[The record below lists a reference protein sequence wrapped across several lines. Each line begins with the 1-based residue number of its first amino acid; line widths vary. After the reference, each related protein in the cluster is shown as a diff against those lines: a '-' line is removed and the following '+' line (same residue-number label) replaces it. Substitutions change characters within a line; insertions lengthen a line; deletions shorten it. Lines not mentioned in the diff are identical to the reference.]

1 MLLKGAVMSRF
12 CFLFYQGG
20 TLDYEPTPLDGMNV
34 WDTISNG
41 EPSPRKE
48 ILLNID
54 LNPDEKHDLSAI
66 TKYEGIAFR
75 QGDMKL
81 LMSVDNAS
89 WYKPPELGG
98 KPDMRLHKV
107 GYYSLYIG
115 G

>member
-1 MLLKGAVMSRF
+1 M
-12 CFLFYQGG
+12 
-20 TLDYEPTPLDGMNV
+20 

-41 EPSPRKE
+41 KPSPRKE

-54 LNPDEKHDLSAI
+54 LNPDEEHDLSPI
-66 TKYEGIAFR
+66 TFYEGIAFR

-98 KPDMRLHKV
+98 KPDIRQHKV
-107 GYYSLYIG
+107 GWGLYSGDCFVYRLKGCYSPRTQLCYKV
-115 G
+115 

>member
-1 MLLKGAVMSRF
+1 
-12 CFLFYQGG
+12 
-20 TLDYEPTPLDGMNV
+20 MNV

-54 LNPDEKHDLSAI
+54 LNPNEEFNNLSAI
-66 TKYEGIAFR
+66 DIYEGIAFR
-75 QGDMKL
+75 SGDMKL

-98 KPDMRLHKV
+98 KPDTRQDKV
-107 GYYSLYIG
+107 GWGLYTGCCTIYIASNL
-115 G
+115 